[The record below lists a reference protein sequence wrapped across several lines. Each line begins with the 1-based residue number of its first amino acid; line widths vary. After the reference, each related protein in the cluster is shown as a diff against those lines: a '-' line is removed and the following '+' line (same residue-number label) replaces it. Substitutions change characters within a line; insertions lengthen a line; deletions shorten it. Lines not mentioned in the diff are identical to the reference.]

1 MGPYRL
7 TEAAEAGVK
16 AEPSG
21 RVESLVSV
29 AGQEQQQLEV
39 ADERRGR
46 GLGEG
51 G

>member
-21 RVESLVSV
+21 RVESLDIRNGYSPISFH
-29 AGQEQQQLEV
+29 LCNLHFN
-39 ADERRGR
+39 DN
-46 GLGEG
+46 
-51 G
+51 